1 MKSKT
6 IAVLILFLITNIC
19 FIWASEYSFSG
30 HGTGFGREV
39 VGTVDKS
46 RMCTISFSVDESSPS
61 SEVVVTFRFM
71 NTGNTPIKGDP
82 FSSQKVEIISKDGK
96 TYEVSWHSGMVESED
111 GSGFEIPGKVP
122 PGKVDDVIAHHPE
135 LQKSLPRDMLIQPP
149 TYESSESQKETN
161 AQVINPGGA
170 VEKVFYNNDPAIR
183 DVIMSQNVDHVVFY
197 SGMGK
202 FVLRLEHGKGTIRA

>member
-1 MKSKT
+1 MKKISM
-6 IAVLILFLITNIC
+6 AVLILFLATNIC
-19 FIWASEYSFSG
+19 YVCASEYTFSG
-30 HGTGFGREV
+30 YGA
-39 VGTVDKS
+39 VDES
-46 RMCTISFSVDESSPS
+46 RMCTVSFSVDELS